1 MFRFYLVIILFL
13 SAFLPANAQISP
25 ADMVQRMG
33 RGINLG
39 NTLSAPVEGNWAPAV
54 KETYFIDVAEAG
66 FKTVRIPIRF
76 DSYTT
81 PLEQVSY
88 TNDQGQYT
96 GSPADYTVEAA
107 YLDRIEQVIGWALE
121 RDLVAI
127 IDVHGD
133 HWFWESYRPGSE
145 HYKTGADRQAAV
157 DRFRAIWMAISDRF
171 KDHPAT
177 LLFEIMNEPYFA
189 MNAPEVHAT
198 NMDILSIIRQT
209 NPYRNV
215 IVTGGGQNSWEATFT
230 IKDELLG
237 SDDHL
242 IATFHYY
249 KPNDFTK
256 SSREDKNDFDWG
268 TESDK
273 AEVDAHFD
281 AVKIWAEQKGVPV
294 LLGEFGADNTQGYN
308 YANDTYSPYG
318 GPEKESREFYHRYV
332 AQAAIDRGFAFT
344 VWDAGEKSNK
354 TIYLASTR
362 SWVEGVKNAVLG
374 ITTSNLKP
382 VKKND
387 SLTLFPNPVK
397 NTLYFYEH
405 ADWRQIVITDALGK
419 VRFSSTTPVEKID
432 VADWMPGIYFISARS
447 FDGIRI
453 SQCVFKE
460 Y

>member
-1 MFRFYLVIILFL
+1 MFRNSLIIILSIIAIFPL
-13 SAFLPANAQISP
+13 HSQISP
-25 ADMVQRMG
+25 EELVQRMG

-39 NTLSAPVEGNWAPAV
+39 NTLSAPIEGNWAPPV
-54 KETYFIDVAEAG
+54 EETYFIDVAEAG

-81 PLEQVSY
+81 PLEEVSY
-88 TNDQGQYT
+88 TNNQGQYI
-96 GSPADYTVEAA
+96 GSPADYTVEASH
-107 YLDRIEQVIGWALE
+107 LDRIAEVVGWALQ
-121 RDLVAI
+121 RDLVTI

-133 HWFWESYRPGSE
+133 HWFWESFDPDRE
-145 HYKTGADRQAAV
+145 HYKTGPDREAAI
-157 DRFRAIWMAISDRF
+157 DRFRAIWLAISERF
-171 KDHPAT
+171 KDHPST

-209 NPYRNV
+209 NPDRNV
-215 IVTGGGQNSWEATFT
+215 IVTGGGQNSWEAPFT
-230 IKDELLG
+230 IKDELLE

-273 AEVDAHFD
+273 AEVDVHFD
-281 AVKIWAEQKGVPV
+281 AVKAWTDEKGVPV
-294 LLGEFGADNTQGYN
+294 LLGEFGADNTEGYN

-318 GPEKESREFYHRYV
+318 GPQKESREYYHRYV
-332 AQAAIDRGFAFT
+332 AQAAIDREFAFT

-374 ITTSNLKP
+374 ITTSNQKAA
-382 VKKND
+382 KKND

-405 ADWRQIVITDALGK
+405 TDWRQIVITDALGK
-419 VRFSSTTPVEKID
+419 IRFSSSARIEKID
-432 VADWMPGIYFISARS
+432 VEDWMPGIYFVSARS
-447 FDGIRI
+447 GEGVWS
-453 SQCVFKE
+453 SQCIVKD